1 MSGRLHSLRGIWE
14 LRFHGLFPGVSVI
27 GSTRTWVLALT
38 HSLLSLQT
46 SSICKAAVHAGV
58 IVDEVGGYADVM
70 PVDKKKS
77 YVGSLRNG
85 VQSER

>member
-1 MSGRLHSLRGIWE
+1 MIR
-14 LRFHGLFPGVSVI
+14 
-27 GSTRTWVLALT
+27 STRLWVLALT

>member
-1 MSGRLHSLRGIWE
+1 MLGRR
-14 LRFHGLFPGVSVI
+14 
-27 GSTRTWVLALT
+27 WVLPMPTSSAPGCAPET
-38 HSLLSLQT
+38 FRKET

-85 VQSER
+85 VQSESLNTPQNGNAFRIFAVRQ

>member
-1 MSGRLHSLRGIWE
+1 MVGGPRCP
-14 LRFHGLFPGVSVI
+14 GLG
-27 GSTRTWVLALT
+27 TN

-58 IVDEVGGYADVM
+58 ISDESGGYADVM
-70 PVDKKKS
+70 PVDKKKN

-85 VQSER
+85 VRSER

>member
-1 MSGRLHSLRGIWE
+1 MGAEVSWV
-14 LRFHGLFPGVSVI
+14 FPGVGVI

-38 HSLLSLQT
+38 HGLLSLQT

-58 IVDEVGGYADVM
+58 IVDEVGGYVDVM